1 MSKMSTE
8 LTRHALN
15 GATMGTRWSALF
27 FAEPEFD
34 PAPIRTAVGKFG
46 GSLSS
51 MTAGALGA
59 VILKALMERTGI
71 DPAMAGVDD
80 D

>member
-27 FAEPEFD
+27 FAEPDFD
-34 PAPIRTAVGKFG
+34 PAPIRAAWAAHLRGRNR
-46 GSLSS
+46 
-51 MTAGALGA
+51 ALDLWT
-59 VILKALMERTGI
+59 ILTFQQWLA
-71 DPAMAGVDD
+71 AQSA
-80 D
+80 